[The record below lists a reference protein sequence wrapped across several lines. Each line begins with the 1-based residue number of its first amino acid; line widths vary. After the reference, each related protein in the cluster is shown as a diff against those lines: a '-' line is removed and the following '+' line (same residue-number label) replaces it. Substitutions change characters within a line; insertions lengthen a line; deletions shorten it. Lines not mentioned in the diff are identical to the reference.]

1 MSKARMTKAERNMTK
16 AERNLIEMTKRVA
29 EAACMTELGTLI
41 VANAAVIRDSHMSDA
56 AICEKYWQRDE
67 QYRRMVVSGYGYA
80 YEAYAMREAYAMIA
94 AERGIDLGQR

>member
-29 EAACMTELGTLI
+29 EAACMTELGTLV
-41 VANAAVIRDSHMSDA
+41 VANAAVIRDSHLSDA

-80 YEAYAMREAYAMIA
+80 YEAYAMREAYAMVA
-94 AERGIDLGQR
+94 AERGIELAKR

>member
-1 MSKARMTKAERNMTK
+1 MSKERMTK

-29 EAACMTELGTLI
+29 EAACMTELGALT
-41 VANAAVIRDSHMSDA
+41 VANAAVIRDSHLSDA

-67 QYRRMVVSGYGYA
+67 QYRRMVVGGYGYA

>member
-1 MSKARMTKAERNMTK
+1 MSKERMTKAV
-16 AERNLIEMTKRVA
+16 RNLIEMTKRMA
-29 EAACMTELGTLI
+29 EASCMTELGTLI
-41 VANAAVIRDSHMSDA
+41 VANAAVIRDSHLSDA

-67 QYRRMVVSGYGYA
+67 RYRRMVVGGYGYA

>member
-1 MSKARMTKAERNMTK
+1 MSKERMTKAV
-16 AERNLIEMTKRVA
+16 RNLIEMTKRMA
-29 EAACMTELGTLI
+29 EASCMTELGTLI

-67 QYRRMVVSGYGYA
+67 RYRRMVVGGYGYA

>member
-1 MSKARMTKAERNMTK
+1 MSKERMTR

-29 EAACMTELGTLI
+29 EAACMTELGALI
-41 VANAAVIRDSHMSDA
+41 VANAAVIRDSNLDDEQIIA
-56 AICEKYWQRDE
+56 KYWQRDE
-67 QYRRMVVSGYGYA
+67 QYRRMVVGGYGYA

>member
-1 MSKARMTKAERNMTK
+1 MSKERMTKAV
-16 AERNLIEMTKRVA
+16 RNLIEMTKRMA
-29 EAACMTELGTLI
+29 EASCMTELGTLI
-41 VANAAVIRDSHMSDA
+41 AANAAVIRDSHLSDA

-67 QYRRMVVSGYGYA
+67 RYRRMVVGGYGYA

>member
-1 MSKARMTKAERNMTK
+1 MIKERMTKAV
-16 AERNLIEMTKRVA
+16 RNLIEMTKRME
-29 EAACMTELGTLI
+29 EASCMTELGTLI
-41 VANAAVIRDSHMSDA
+41 VANAAVIRDSHLSDA

-67 QYRRMVVSGYGYA
+67 RYRRMVVGGYGYA

>member
-1 MSKARMTKAERNMTK
+1 MIKARMTK

-41 VANAAVIRDSHMSDA
+41 VANAEVIRDSHLSDA

-67 QYRRMVVSGYGYA
+67 QYRRMVVGGYGYA

>member
-1 MSKARMTKAERNMTK
+1 
-16 AERNLIEMTKRVA
+16 
-29 EAACMTELGTLI
+29 MTELGTLI
-41 VANAAVIRDSHMSDA
+41 VANAAVIRDSHLSDA

-67 QYRRMVVSGYGYA
+67 RYRRMVVGGYGYA

>member
-1 MSKARMTKAERNMTK
+1 MTADERRRKHVAVRGLTEITRH
-16 AERNLIEMTKRVA
+16 AA
-29 EAACMTELGTLI
+29 EAVGMTEVGRLI
-41 VANAAVIRDSHMSDA
+41 LAYAEVIRDSNLSDA

-67 QYRRMVVSGYGYA
+67 QYRRMVVGGYGYA